1 MNKKNGNILFLVD
14 EFLNETGMGPA
25 YFGKKS
31 VGNSELVKRL
41 RNGGDIFSSTERR
54 VRCFMRN
61 YRKAMS
67 RKKNL

>member
-1 MNKKNGNILFLVD
+1 MVD

-31 VGNSELVKRL
+31 VGNSELVRRL

-54 VRCFMRN
+54 VRNFIRE
-61 YRKAMS
+61 YRKAK
-67 RKKNL
+67 RHHEN

>member
-1 MNKKNGNILFLVD
+1 MNKQGGNILFLVD
-14 EFLNETGMGPA
+14 EFLEETGMGPS

-54 VRCFMRN
+54 VRNFMRE
-61 YRKAMS
+61 YRKAERN
-67 RKKNL
+67 RKN

>member
-1 MNKKNGNILFLVD
+1 MNKRNGNILFLVD
-14 EFLNETGMGPA
+14 EFLEETGMGPA

-41 RNGGDIFSSTERR
+41 RNGKDIFSSTERR

-61 YRKAMS
+61 YRKVMS

>member
-1 MNKKNGNILFLVD
+1 MNKRNGNILFLVN

-41 RNGGDIFSSTERR
+41 RNGGDVFSCTERR
-54 VRCFMRN
+54 VRNFMRE
-61 YRKAMS
+61 YRKAKRN
-67 RKKNL
+67 RKN

>member
-14 EFLNETGMGPA
+14 EFLNETGMGPS

-31 VGNSELVKRL
+31 VGNSELVRRL

-54 VRCFMRN
+54 VRNFIRE
-61 YRKAMS
+61 YRKAK
-67 RKKNL
+67 RHHEN

>member
-31 VGNSELVKRL
+31 VGNSELVRRL

-54 VRCFMRN
+54 VRNFIRE
-61 YRKAMS
+61 YRKAK
-67 RKKNL
+67 RHHEN